1 MIMATVTRT
10 FLVDDLNG
18 STDDVSTVQFHLDK
32 TNYEID
38 LTAANEARLRDKLA
52 RFLDAAT
59 PAQPPR
65 TAPRT
70 RRAVKPRTRR
80 TVKTLPAG
88 RDQTQAIR
96 DWAKTAGYEISTRGR
111 IPKTIQE
118 AFDQAH

>member
-18 STDDVSTVQFHLDK
+18 STDDVSTIQFHLDK

-38 LTAANEARLRDKLA
+38 LTATNEARLRDKLA

-59 PAQPPR
+59 PAAPPR
-65 TAPRT
+65 TPPRT
-70 RRAVKPRTRR
+70 KR
-80 TVKTLPAG
+80 TVKSIPAG
-88 RDQTQAIR
+88 RDQTQAVR

-111 IPKTIQE
+111 IPKNIQE

>member
-18 STDDVSTVQFHLDK
+18 STDDVSTVRFHLDK

-38 LTAANEARLRDKLA
+38 LTATNEARLRDKLA

-59 PAQPPR
+59 PATPAAPPR
-65 TAPRT
+65 TPSRT
-70 RRAVKPRTRR
+70 RRAVKSIP
-80 TVKTLPAG
+80 VG
-88 RDQTQAIR
+88 RDQTQAVR

-111 IPKTIQE
+111 IPKNIQE
-118 AFDQAH
+118 AFNQAH

>member
-18 STDDVSTVQFHLDK
+18 STDEVSTVQFHLDK
-32 TNYEID
+32 TSYEID

-59 PAQPPR
+59 PAAPPR
-65 TAPRT
+65 TPS
-70 RRAVKPRTRR
+70 RTRR
-80 TVKTLPAG
+80 TVKSIPAG
-88 RDQTQAIR
+88 RDHTQAVR
-96 DWAKTAGYEISTRGR
+96 DWAKTAGYEISARGR

-118 AFDQAH
+118 AFDQSH